1 MSEKILLIHDNEKQE
16 DLERLLKVL
25 NVHAEILDE
34 FVILT
39 LSQVRFSNITEFNK
53 VIFLNS
59 SYYDYIPELSSYL
72 GLPEFEF
79 STSVL
84 FDKEFNVC
92 YCNINLSIEQI
103 FDVKFKRKFW
113 NVIKTFK
120 EQLSNLKVKEK
131 IQEPVK
137 VIEEITLE
145 VNKETIDI
153 PVIPESSNVNNLLDL
168 SYLNNLNSSDIDK
181 IETGLTLL
189 LEGIVG
195 IKKQLK
201 GN

>member
-153 PVIPESSNVNNLLDL
+153 PVIPESSNVNNVLDL

>member
-39 LSQVRFSNITEFNK
+39 LSQVWFSNITEFNK

-153 PVIPESSNVNNLLDL
+153 PVIPESSNVNNVLDL

>member
-1 MSEKILLIHDNEKQE
+1 MFEKILLIHDNEKQE

-153 PVIPESSNVNNLLDL
+153 PVIPESSNVNNVLDL

-181 IETGLTLL
+181 IEIGLTLL